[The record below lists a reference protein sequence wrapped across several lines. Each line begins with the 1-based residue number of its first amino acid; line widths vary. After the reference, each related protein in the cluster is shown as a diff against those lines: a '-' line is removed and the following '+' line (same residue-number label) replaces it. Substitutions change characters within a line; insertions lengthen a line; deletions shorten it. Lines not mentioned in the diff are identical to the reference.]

1 MPVQKELPNDAASC
15 PSCHSLVT
23 ELFAQLQKQNDKV
36 EALENFVIKL
46 VKDKYGRR
54 ADWIDPNQLTLFAAE
69 QLQSTQEPQEDEFAK
84 TTEQEKK
91 ERKGHPSRQIP
102 NNLPREKCEH
112 TIDDV
117 EKLTCPKCQNLR
129 KQVSE
134 KVDYQLEYRPA
145 SVYVKENVRAV
156 YACSD
161 CKGEVIEAQKPSAP
175 ITRGLAGPGLLAF
188 VITSK
193 YSEHLP
199 LYRQEQILE
208 RNGLKINRSTL
219 CEWLSQTVPVLQP
232 LFDIM
237 KNRVLSGEIISTDDT
252 ILPVIDKSLHKAR
265 KSRAW
270 TYVGDKNNPYN
281 VFHYTQ
287 SRKRDGPLEFLAGYK
302 GYLQADAFTGYD
314 CVYASG
320 DVIEVA
326 CWAHAR
332 RKFVEAAERSP
343 KSALPAVAMIK
354 VLYEIEEEAKEATTE
369 QRYLLRQEKSIPQLK
384 KIKEWLGNQKTKVLP
399 KSLTALAINYALA
412 QWTALNRYT
421 ENGDLEIDNNKS
433 ERAVKPI
440 AIGRKNW
447 MFAGNNNAGHTAAI
461 LYSFVDTCKRHK
473 IDPWAYLNDVLT
485 RINDMKMTDL
495 HTLLPDVWQNQTP
508 IKSQNSSLV

>member
-1 MPVQKELPNDAASC
+1 MPVQKELSNDAASC
-15 PSCHSLVT
+15 PSCHTLVT
-23 ELFAQLQKQNDKV
+23 ELFAQLQKQNEKV

-46 VKDKYGRR
+46 VKDRYGRR
-54 ADWIDPNQLTLFAAE
+54 ADWVDPNQLTLFAAE
-69 QLQSTQEPQEDEFAK
+69 QLQSTQELQEDEFAK
-84 TTEQEKK
+84 TAEQKEKK
-91 ERKGHPSRQIP
+91 PREGHPSRQIP

-129 KQVSE
+129 KKVSE

-161 CKGEVIEAQKPSAP
+161 CEGEVIEAQKPSAP
-175 ITRGLAGPGLLAF
+175 ITRGLAGPRLLAF

-219 CEWLSQTVPVLQP
+219 CEWLSQTVLVLQP
-232 LFDIM
+232 LFEIM
-237 KNRVLSGEIISTDDT
+237 KSRVLSGEIISTDDT

-281 VFHYTQ
+281 VFHYTE
-287 SRKRDGPLEFLAGYK
+287 SRKRDGPLEFLKDYK

-332 RKFVEAAERSP
+332 RKFVEASERSP

-369 QRYLLRQEKSIPQLK
+369 KRYLLRQEKSIPQLK
-384 KIKEWLGNQKTKVLP
+384 KIKEWLDNQKTHVLP
-399 KSLTALAINYALA
+399 KSLTAQAINYALA

-461 LYSFVDTCKRHK
+461 LYSFIDTCKRHK

-485 RINDMKMTDL
+485 CINDLKMTDL

-508 IKSQNSSLV
+508 ITRAAAA

>member
-219 CEWLSQTVPVLQP
+219 CE
-232 LFDIM
+232 
-237 KNRVLSGEIISTDDT
+237 
-252 ILPVIDKSLHKAR
+252 
-265 KSRAW
+265 
-270 TYVGDKNNPYN
+270 
-281 VFHYTQ
+281 
-287 SRKRDGPLEFLAGYK
+287 
-302 GYLQADAFTGYD
+302 
-314 CVYASG
+314 
-320 DVIEVA
+320 
-326 CWAHAR
+326 
-332 RKFVEAAERSP
+332 
-343 KSALPAVAMIK
+343 
-354 VLYEIEEEAKEATTE
+354 
-369 QRYLLRQEKSIPQLK
+369 
-384 KIKEWLGNQKTKVLP
+384 
-399 KSLTALAINYALA
+399 
-412 QWTALNRYT
+412 
-421 ENGDLEIDNNKS
+421 
-433 ERAVKPI
+433 
-440 AIGRKNW
+440 
-447 MFAGNNNAGHTAAI
+447 
-461 LYSFVDTCKRHK
+461 
-473 IDPWAYLNDVLT
+473 
-485 RINDMKMTDL
+485 
-495 HTLLPDVWQNQTP
+495 
-508 IKSQNSSLV
+508 